1 MFKTQSARSHSIYF
15 LPTNPFLLPAFLI
28 LLLYSTNINTY
39 LYMPTTCYRY
49 IVKFCNL
56 KSVLIM
62 PRRSLWSPVNCQ
74 NLSQFHLLSF
84 NLLPWLN
91 SPPITWITP
100 KWSLHLFLSIPIP
113 RYYLLKSQSAITVL
127 FKKSLKRPSLPK
139 EWLPNITHKVL
150 HNLAST
156 TFQPHLVQ
164 PRLCT
169 FQSK

>member
-1 MFKTQSARSHSIYF
+1 MPGPTPFTF
-15 LPTNPFLLPAFLI
+15 CLPTLFFFLHFSS
-28 LLLYSTNINTY
+28 YSFIQQTLTCTY
-39 LYMPTTCYRY
+39 YMPTTCYRY